1 MTTQPEALALA
12 DELEKYVDANTAELA
27 AAELRRLYAENE
39 HAWVQNRHMEERIE
53 QLQVTNQELLEA
65 LKALVQDS
73 QHAEH
78 DCGDRDCPVLK
89 ARALITKAEGRA

>member
-1 MTTQPEALALA
+1 MTTQPEAMRLA
-12 DELEKYVDANTAELA
+12 DELEKYVDANTAVLA
-27 AAELRRLYAENE
+27 AAELRRLYA
-39 HAWVQNRHMEERIE
+39 
-53 QLQVTNQELLEA
+53 LNQELLEA

-89 ARALITKAEGRA
+89 ARALIAKAQGEQT